1 MQLLQKSVALAS
13 AVAKRWF
20 EEKAVVFKQLALF
33 AASKPDVIES
43 KVWLDWLLRNNQE
56 CLWHPYC
63 KREVCRLFA
72 NRGGDL
78 SPESLLEL
86 ERALLDKSGA
96 SEEST
101 FAKEDAMQA
110 MRLIRL
116 QRSSAQLSHVT
127 TNWMQQH
134 AKLCAGLREEKCEFS
149 VFRTVR
155 WLDADEGI
163 AEFLPEIS
171 DTKELVGWLLNSS
184 QKMGECW
191 EFICRTENKT
201 AFCALIYLADDR
213 DQCPILRWKSAVYA
227 AQKNEAR
234 DRWQLVSGLL
244 VELVEKAHDPTF
256 FEAMLSWLVDVAEN
270 KNPLSDNDLAILIDI
285 LSASLSVVALDNE
298 SPSDQED
305 CIDWAINQ
313 PAQKLTDVLV
323 SLCFKHAEVG
333 ENGLPENCVS
343 LLSTV
348 CDMPTMRA
356 GWFWLAVHL
365 VFFAQR
371 DFSWASQHL
380 LPKFTWKADDVKHET
395 LGMWQGFFS
404 SPRNV
409 PELMSALKPAF
420 MQTAWH
426 YDEFQQEKNS
436 YVFFLTYLAV
446 MGAEGYESQDF
457 YQLFHQLPKEALPT
471 AIEALT
477 QGISSDPEKAQQFW
491 ENRIRVFWHD
501 VFPKDEECF
510 SEELTE
516 ALTLL
521 AIASK
526 KKFPDACR
534 FFEGWF
540 RPLGDTG
547 NVERQ
552 LNKTTLEQ
560 DYPLEIKDFKKRLGL
575 ISMRLLDNGNNPIEG

>member
-1 MQLLQKSVALAS
+1 
-13 AVAKRWF
+13 
-20 EEKAVVFKQLALF
+20 
-33 AASKPDVIES
+33 
-43 KVWLDWLLRNNQE
+43 
-56 CLWHPYC
+56 
-63 KREVCRLFA
+63 
-72 NRGGDL
+72 
-78 SPESLLEL
+78 
-86 ERALLDKSGA
+86 
-96 SEEST
+96 
-101 FAKEDAMQA
+101 
-110 MRLIRL
+110 
-116 QRSSAQLSHVT
+116 
-127 TNWMQQH
+127 
-134 AKLCAGLREEKCEFS
+134 
-149 VFRTVR
+149 
-155 WLDADEGI
+155 
-163 AEFLPEIS
+163 
-171 DTKELVGWLLNSS
+171 
-184 QKMGECW
+184 MG
-191 EFICRTENKT
+191 
-201 AFCALIYLADDR
+201 
-213 DQCPILRWKSAVYA
+213 
-227 AQKNEAR
+227 
-234 DRWQLVSGLL
+234 
-244 VELVEKAHDPTF
+244 KAHDPTF

-270 KNPLSDNDLAILIDI
+270 KNPLSDNDLAILIDV
-285 LSASLSVVALDNE
+285 LSASLLVVALDDE

-313 PAQKLTDVLV
+313 PAQKLVDVLV

-343 LLSTV
+343 LLSMV

-371 DFSWASQHL
+371 DFSWTSLHL

-436 YVFFLTYLAV
+436 YVFFLTYLAE

-491 ENRIRVFWHD
+491 ENRIKVFWHD
-501 VFPKDEECF
+501 VFPKDEECI

-516 ALTLL
+516 ALALL

-526 KKFPDACR
+526 KKFPDACLL
-534 FFEGWF
+534 FEGWF
-540 RPLGDTG
+540 HPLGDTG
-547 NVERQ
+547 NVETQ

-575 ISMRLLDNGNNPIEG
+575 IPMRLLGNGNNPVEG